1 MLLNLLVVFQL
12 CFACSGDV
20 QRSPAPDIVQ
30 GRRQPSPLA
39 THMTKET
46 LLQSVSH
53 WHTHVSDMSTTQ
65 TKNTRVSVKGVEI
78 LFRIICSS
86 WCLYNLT
93 PELRGVG
100 KRQYL
105 LCIYLMSMEEHI
117 IFLDWLF
124 LALVK
129 FSCSSALVVRGSYRI
144 DAYWYYLIFSQ
155 LTNIIFISFP
165 PFLLQVTLI
174 MVFYHNSNPN

>member
-12 CFACSGDV
+12 CFACSVDV

-30 GRRQPSPLA
+30 CRRQPSPLA

-53 WHTHVSDMSTTQ
+53 WHTRFWYEYAPKQRIQEFLWRVWKFSSGSFVLPGVSIIWLLSW
-65 TKNTRVSVKGVEI
+65 GV
-78 LFRIICSS
+78 
-86 WCLYNLT
+86 W
-93 PELRGVG
+93 G